1 MGSAHC
7 PRTEPPPRPPSEW
20 DVGTDDSEEAWG
32 LAFRDLIP
40 PNTQQTGSGP
50 GLTETEGRAV
60 SASSGGS
67 RGVRGQQQ

>member
-1 MGSAHC
+1 MVRDGFGPLPTDRA
-7 PRTEPPPRPPSEW
+7 PPRPLSEW
-20 DVGTDDSEEAWG
+20 DVGTDYSEE
-32 LAFRDLIP
+32 AFRDLIP